1 MKPWCSTVVLSDKNV
16 LFFLR
21 RPVTGVRWSPA
32 PCCCGPASCTCSGGP
47 GSCTCYS
54 SSPPP
59 PRPDRPPSSSPQEW
73 PPNGSLVL
81 QMGLWSSKRLIGP
94 PNGSLVL
101 QKGHW
106 FSKWVIGPPN
116 GSLVLQMGHWS
127 SKWVVDPPNGSLVL
141 QMVSHIIGPPK
152 ESSHVAFMEPLTLP
166 SISLHAASLHPFYS
180 LQYTLQP

>member
-59 PRPDRPPSSSPQEW
+59 PRPDRPQSSSPQGW

-101 QKGHW
+101 QMGRCS
-106 FSKWVIGPPN
+106 SKWVIGPPN
-116 GSLVLQMGHWS
+116 GQPYYWS
-127 SKWVVDPPNGSLVL
+127 SKRIIPCSLHGASYTTSYQPPCSL
-141 QMVSHIIGPPK
+141 
-152 ESSHVAFMEPLTLP
+152 LTSFQQP
-166 SISLHAASLHPFYS
+166 SIHSAALIFSFMNQTYLGPW
-180 LQYTLQP
+180 

>member
-16 LFFLR
+16 FFFLR

-59 PRPDRPPSSSPQEW
+59 PRPDRPQSSSPQGW

-81 QMGLWSSKRLIGP
+81 QMGHWSSK
-94 PNGSLVL
+94 
-101 QKGHW
+101 
-106 FSKWVIGPPN
+106 WVVVPPN

-166 SISLHAASLHPFYS
+166 PISLHAASLHPFNS